1 MPSRS
6 TDSRHLANVV
16 VQKPWGHEYLVYENE
31 NLGIWYL
38 CISPGQSTSLHCH
51 PKKNTGF
58 VVLDGAV
65 KIAFLRGEMN
75 LRGLDKIQIFRGRF
89 HTTTCVS
96 EAPAHIFE
104 IEAPQDKHDLV
115 RLKDKYGRA
124 GLAYESAEHHLPREA
139 GHLWIT
145 DESKHSF
152 HTCEICVEQVTREDL
167 MNCPDADI
175 AIFLRGGVYHDEHSG
190 DILRPGDV
198 VNGDIMTVLA
208 DAFTVR
214 PGTTIMRVRR
224 SESATG

>member
-1 MPSRS
+1 MQSNKANDP
-6 TDSRHLANVV
+6 HLADVV
-16 VQKPWGHEYLVYENE
+16 VNKPWGHEYLVYENE

-38 CISPGQSTSLHCH
+38 HIAPGQSTSLHCH

-65 KIAFLRGEMN
+65 KIAFLRGEMF

-89 HTTTCVS
+89 HATTCVS
-96 EAPAHIFE
+96 ESPAHILE

-124 GLAYESAEHHLPREA
+124 GSAYESAQHHVPRDA
-139 GHLWIT
+139 GHLWMT
-145 DESKHSF
+145 DDSRHTF
-152 HTCEICVEQVTREDL
+152 HTCHVGVERVTRDDL
-167 MNCPDADI
+167 MKCPEADI

-208 DAFTVR
+208 EAFTVR
-214 PGTTIMRVRR
+214 PDTVILRVRR
-224 SESATG
+224 HESDS